1 MKKIISFCLS
11 VFLLSFLI
19 SGCGKNEERQLYN
32 TDLSKYVTLKDY
44 KGIVVDTKSDEFKEL
59 YDSEIS
65 SDVSNNNF
73 YVKKTEGTVA
83 DGDTANID
91 YVGKKD
97 GVAFDGGTAQGYD
110 LTIGSNNFIPGFED
124 GLIGVNI
131 GDTVDLNLTFPENY
145 QSTELAGKAVVF
157 TVTVN
162 YVTTDEPMKPE
173 DYYKELDFKSVIEYN
188 ADVKKR
194 VVKAYLIDKITS
206 RAKIDE
212 YPEDDQNTLCDL
224 SVEMANNQYQS
235 QYGMT
240 LEQVLTSYYQMTLDD
255 YKKQIKKEQLPELMN
270 SQMALYYIFD
280 KENLEMDKDTYKMY
294 EESSKII
301 AEFRAVQVATE
312 DFLYKNAKLK

>member
-1 MKKIISFCLS
+1 MKRFLS
-11 VFLLSFLI
+11 VVLSVALLSVLFC
-19 SGCGKNEERQLYN
+19 GCGKNEKRNLYN
-32 TDLSKYVTLKDY
+32 VDLSKYVTLKDY
-44 KGIVVDTKSDEFKEL
+44 KGVKVDTSTDEFKEL
-59 YDSEIS
+59 LKNEIS
-65 SDVSNNNF
+65 SDVSQNNF

-97 GVAFDGGTAQGYD
+97 GVAFEGGTAQGYD
-110 LTIGSNNFIPGFED
+110 LTIGSNNFIDGFEE

-162 YVTTDEPMKPE
+162 YVTTNEEMKPE
-173 DYYKELDFKSVIEYN
+173 DYYKELGFKTVIEYN

-194 VVKAYLIDKITS
+194 AVKSYLLDKITS
-206 RAKIDE
+206 KAKISE

-224 SVEMANNQYQS
+224 SVELANAQYQS

-240 LEQVLTSYYQMTLDD
+240 LEQVLTSYYNMTLDD
-255 YKKQIKKEQLPELMN
+255 YKKQMKKEQLPELMN
-270 SQMALYYIFD
+270 SQMPLYYIFD
-280 KENLEMDKDTYKMY
+280 KENLELDKDTYKKY
-294 EESSKII
+294 EENNKTV
-301 AEFRAVQVATE
+301 AEFQAVQVAVE
-312 DFLYKNAKLK
+312 DFLYKNAKIK